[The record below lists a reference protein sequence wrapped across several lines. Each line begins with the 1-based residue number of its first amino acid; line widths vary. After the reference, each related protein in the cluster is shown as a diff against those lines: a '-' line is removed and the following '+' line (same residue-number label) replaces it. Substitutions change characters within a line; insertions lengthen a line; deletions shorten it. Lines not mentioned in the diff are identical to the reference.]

1 MIPTAVY
8 IVVKTLTGKRVN
20 VPCTLSDTISII
32 KKEIDVR
39 EGIPFDEQ
47 RLICAGKQLE
57 NESTLAGKVFL
68 FAVHGRPRLT
78 NLLSI

>member
-1 MIPTAVY
+1 MIPIAVY
-8 IVVKTLTGKRVN
+8 IVVQTLTGKRVK
-20 VPCTLSDTISII
+20 VPCTLSDTIDNI
-32 KKEIDVR
+32 KKEVEVR
-39 EGIPFDEQ
+39 GGVPFDQQ
-47 RLICAGKQLE
+47 RLIHAGKQLE